1 MAASRASRVLN
12 VLRRTMFGCSAHTK
26 NVAYKSIVRPCL
38 EYACVVWSPH
48 SAKDSALLEA
58 VQNRAARWIVKSHWD
73 PAILKWTKSSNNCVL
88 ELHWPSLS
96 SRRVF
101 LTCLFVFQIFHEQVI
116 SGLKMFFVLSSS
128 NTRSHKMSFQTI
140 SSTIDFYRHS
150 FVVNSIFCGIN
161 FLYKWFPPVHFP
173 LLKRHF
179 INSYFYDI
187 LVLYCECLFL

>member
-1 MAASRASRVLN
+1 MHRV
-12 VLRRTMFGCSAHTK
+12 TCSAHAK

-73 PAILKWTKSSNNCVL
+73 PAILKWTKSSNDCVS
-88 ELHWPSLS
+88 ELHWPSLA

-116 SGLKMFFVLSSS
+116 SGLKMCFVLSSS

-140 SSTIDFYRHS
+140 SSTINSYRHS
-150 FVVNSIFCGIN
+150 FVVNSIFLWNKLPLQVVSSGS
-161 FLYKWFPPVHFP
+161 FPTFKKALYKW
-173 LLKRHF
+173 
-179 INSYFYDI
+179 
-187 LVLYCECLFL
+187 LFL